1 MVKSGFWYSISLIN
15 PVNILNATS
24 GLGNRVN
31 VDALGALALTTLIKV
46 MFLNQQVTSVRF
58 LSTL

>member
-1 MVKSGFWYSISLIN
+1 MVKVDSEITELSLIN

-31 VDALGALALTTLIKV
+31 VDPLGA
-46 MFLNQQVTSVRF
+46 
-58 LSTL
+58 